1 MKVVSVN
8 EGGTPSL
15 KSDSI
20 NKLVKLNENLDLCD
34 IWGIRNP
41 QKCKYI
47 SRQKY
52 PKLFSDNMI
61 AFLSHKISRN
71 LSENLKNVLNS
82 LSTDHS
88 SVFCSISKQNEFNKV
103 KGKACG
109 CLITL

>member
-20 NKLVKLNENLDLCD
+20 NKLVKLNENLD
-34 IWGIRNP
+34 IWRIRNP

-52 PKLFSDNMI
+52 
-61 AFLSHKISRN
+61 
-71 LSENLKNVLNS
+71 LSEIIQRQYDCIFISQNLQEHVGKS
-82 LSTDHS
+82 EKR
-88 SVFCSISKQNEFNKV
+88 FECSFN
-103 KGKACG
+103 
-109 CLITL
+109 

>member
-34 IWGIRNP
+34 IWRIRNP

-52 PKLFSDNMI
+52 
-61 AFLSHKISRN
+61 
-71 LSENLKNVLNS
+71 LSEIIQRQYDCIFISQNLQEFVGKS
-82 LSTDHS
+82 EKR
-88 SVFCSISKQNEFNKV
+88 FECSFNRSFISFLFNIKT
-103 KGKACG
+103 K
-109 CLITL
+109 